1 MLYAIATNLLIS
13 SNKPGE
19 LISQGQFV
27 SVVMDLFNGGDL
39 VDGLNLHRRVR
50 ALRRCAG
57 LSLFLAP
64 WGLTSRKR
72 WW

>member
-57 LSLFLAP
+57 LSLFFGP
-64 WGLTSRKR
+64 VGTHF
-72 WW
+72 